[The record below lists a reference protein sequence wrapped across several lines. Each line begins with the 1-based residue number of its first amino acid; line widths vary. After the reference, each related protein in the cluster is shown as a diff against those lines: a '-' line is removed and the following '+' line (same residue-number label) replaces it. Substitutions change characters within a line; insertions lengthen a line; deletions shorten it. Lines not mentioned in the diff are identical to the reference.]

1 MEPYDIRQT
10 PRATWHHYNGGEYFV
25 TICTNDRVHY
35 FGEIVDNKIQLIE
48 IGQYLKT
55 QIENTETHYPYAKI
69 LLSTI
74 MPNHIH
80 LIVSI
85 DNNKTPYDRTSVGT
99 RRATSIQSDRTL
111 SLDENARTPHAT
123 SLQLSVDQPHE
134 NVKNDVMRD
143 VANRQGWLSVCIGGI
158 KSSVT
163 RYANENNIPFLWQKR
178 YHDHIIRNQ
187 LEMNRIA
194 DYIENNPLIWHR
206 DRNKL

>member
-1 MEPYDIRQT
+1 MNLSNRKT
-10 PRATWHHYNGGEYFV
+10 PRANWHKYNGGEYFV
-25 TICTNDRVHY
+25 TICTKDRIHY
-35 FGEIVDNKIQLIE
+35 FGEIADGKIHLTD
-48 IGQYLKT
+48 IGEYLKT
-55 QIENTETHYPYAKI
+55 QIENVTSHYPYAKI

-111 SLDENARTPHAT
+111 SFDENARTPHAT
-123 SLQLSVDQPHE
+123 SLQLSVDQPNE

-163 RYANENNIPFLWQKR
+163 RFANECNIPFKWQKR
-178 YHDHIIRNQ
+178 YHDHIIQNQ
-187 LEMNRIA
+187 RELNRIA
-194 DYIENNPLIWHR
+194 GYIENNPMIWHR
-206 DRNKL
+206 DRNN